1 MEEATQAYKEAI
13 KLNSDDADAHNNLGD
28 VYRRQGNLDLAIEL
42 IQSVIE
48 LYPKNAEAYLNLG
61 HAYIDQGKLEKAT
74 QAYRQV
80 VLIKASD
87 DEGLKI
93 RQVAVTALEQLET
106 PESLEELK
114 GDKITQQ

>member
-48 LYPKNAEAYLNLG
+48 LYPKNAEAHLNLG
-61 HAYIDQGKLEKAT
+61 HAYIDQGKLEKAI

-93 RQVAVTALEQLET
+93 QQVAVTALEQLET